1 MSPADTDIDT
11 SIRPPDRRSAL
22 PASRGPHNQALTTLP
37 PAGQPGHGCTATL
50 RRRPARTRI
59 MEGPADGGCTSAF
72 ELICGECG
80 DHPDLDY
87 SEISPRL
94 QRIRGPYTIRAGLA
108 AYEKH
113 LALT

>member
-1 MSPADTDIDT
+1 M
-11 SIRPPDRRSAL
+11 
-22 PASRGPHNQALTTLP
+22 TLP

-50 RRRPARTRI
+50 RRRPARI
-59 MEGPADGGCTSAF
+59 MQARADGGYTSAF

-94 QRIRGPYTIRAGLA
+94 QRIPRALHDGAGLA

-113 LALT
+113 LALTT

>member
-1 MSPADTDIDT
+1 VSPGYTDIDT
-11 SIRPPDRRSAL
+11 TIRPPDRPGAP
-22 PASRGPHNQALTTLP
+22 PAARGPHDQGLMTLP

-50 RRRPARTRI
+50 RRRPARIMQARI
-59 MEGPADGGCTSAF
+59 DGDYTSAF

-94 QRIRGPYTIRAGLA
+94 QRIRGPYTMRAGLA

-113 LALT
+113 LALTT

>member
-11 SIRPPDRRSAL
+11 SIRPPDRPGAP
-22 PASRGPHNQALTTLP
+22 PASRGPHDQGLTTPP
-37 PAGQPGHGCTATL
+37 PAGHPGHGCTSTL
-50 RRRPARTRI
+50 RRRPARTI
-59 MEGPADGGCTSAF
+59 EGPADGGYASAF
-72 ELICGECG
+72 ELICCECG

-94 QRIRGPYTIRAGLA
+94 QRIRGPYAIRAGLA

-113 LALT
+113 LALTI

>member
-1 MSPADTDIDT
+1 VSPADTDIDT
-11 SIRPPDRRSAL
+11 SIRPPDRPGAL
-22 PASRGPHNQALTTLP
+22 PVSRGPRDQDLTTLP
-37 PAGQPGHGCTATL
+37 AAGQPGHGCTATL
-50 RRRPARTRI
+50 RRRPARI
-59 MEGPADGGCTSAF
+59 MQGRAAGGYTSAF
-72 ELICGECG
+72 ELICCECG

-113 LALT
+113 LGLTT

>member
-1 MSPADTDIDT
+1 VSPADTDIDT
-11 SIRPPDRRSAL
+11 SIRPPDRRSAP
-22 PASRGPHNQALTTLP
+22 PARGPHDQGLMTLP
-37 PAGQPGHGCTATL
+37 PAGQPHHGCTATL
-50 RRRPARTRI
+50 RRRPARTMQGRV
-59 MEGPADGGCTSAF
+59 DGGYTSAF
-72 ELICGECG
+72 ELICCECG

-113 LALT
+113 LALTT